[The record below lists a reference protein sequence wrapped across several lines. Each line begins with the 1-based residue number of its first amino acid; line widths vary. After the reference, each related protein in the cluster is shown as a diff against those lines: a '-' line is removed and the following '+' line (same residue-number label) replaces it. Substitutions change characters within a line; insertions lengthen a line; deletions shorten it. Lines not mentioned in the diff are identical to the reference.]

1 MDFLSGLDTPGIE
14 FLGFNFIFKLLFFV
28 IIVGY
33 ALYSFLLLL
42 RVRILSDTVDTPHN
56 KMVQIL
62 AFAHLAL
69 SLVGG
74 FLAMILVLLA

>member
-1 MDFLSGLDTPGIE
+1 MDFMSGLETPGIE
-14 FLGFNFIFKLLFFV
+14 FLGLNFVFKLLFF
-28 IIVGY
+28 IIVVGY

-42 RVRILSDTVDTPHN
+42 RVRILSDTVDTPNN
-56 KMVQIL
+56 KMVQFVAL
-62 AFAHLAL
+62 AHLGL